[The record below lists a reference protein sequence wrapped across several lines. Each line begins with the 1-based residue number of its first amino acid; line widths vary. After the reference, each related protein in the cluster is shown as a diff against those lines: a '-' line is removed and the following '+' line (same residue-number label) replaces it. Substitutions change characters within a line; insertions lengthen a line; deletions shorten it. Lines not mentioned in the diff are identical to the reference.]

1 MSASVTSLRNPATRF
16 AVPLRSRITSARAG
30 RPESIRRRTT
40 ADLKTSGPTGPA
52 STASR
57 DIAASLCTLRLAG
70 ACAGAPRL
78 ASSLRLPPKACS
90 ATRPAPARRPC
101 LAARQCPRIPA
112 RSPRHPAGANLLLV
126 APPSCVDGASAG
138 FRPGRAG
145 HSGHTRF
152 SSWRRAIGELRR
164 EVGTVGTVLLPYAPA
179 SVGVARQRLAA
190 DLIAA
195 GIFAGAVGD
204 AVLVVS
210 ELLSNAIRHARPLP
224 GASVQVAWALD
235 DDAVE
240 VAVSDGGA
248 LTRPILTQATVSALG
263 GRGLSIVEYLAR
275 TWGVRSDDAGLT
287 VWAVLAAPPAPLRAT
302 ASPVVPQAPAVPQ
315 AADGGSRRNSASR
328 SDGAGRR
335 NGGPNW

>member
-1 MSASVTSLRNPATRF
+1 
-16 AVPLRSRITSARAG
+16 
-30 RPESIRRRTT
+30 
-40 ADLKTSGPTGPA
+40 
-52 STASR
+52 
-57 DIAASLCTLRLAG
+57 
-70 ACAGAPRL
+70 
-78 ASSLRLPPKACS
+78 
-90 ATRPAPARRPC
+90 
-101 LAARQCPRIPA
+101 
-112 RSPRHPAGANLLLV
+112 
-126 APPSCVDGASAG
+126 
-138 FRPGRAG
+138 
-145 HSGHTRF
+145 
-152 SSWRRAIGELRR
+152 
-164 EVGTVGTVLLPYAPA
+164 VGTVLLPYAPA
-179 SVGVARQRLAA
+179 SVAVARQRLAA

-287 VWAVLAAPPAPLRAT
+287 VWAVLAAPPASLRTT
-302 ASPVVPQAPAVPQ
+302 ASPEVAPA
-315 AADGGSRRNSASR
+315 AAGANRRDSADRRNSAS
-328 SDGAGRR
+328 RR